1 MTLDEE
7 QANAIAKHLFEAIK
21 AEGDGEQFYLMV
33 AATTQDEQGR
43 QVFAQLADEE
53 RRHQRYLKAQ
63 YQALKETGQ
72 VDTTAKLGQQM
83 DLAGPSPIFSNAL
96 RARAKDAHLEMS
108 ALSIGIQQE
117 LGAVKFYQAA
127 AKEAADPSVKAFFEE
142 LAEWESGHYSALLRQ
157 QELLQGE
164 YWSAAGFSPF

>member
-1 MTLDEE
+1 MTLNAE
-7 QANAIAKHLFEAIK
+7 QASAIAKHLFEAIK
-21 AEGDGEQFYLMV
+21 AESNGEQFYLMV
-33 AATTQDEQGR
+33 AASTADEKGR
-43 QVFAQLADEE
+43 AVFTQLADEE
-53 RRHQRYLKAQ
+53 RRHQQYLKAQ

-72 VDTTAKLGQQM
+72 LDTSAKLGNRV
-83 DLAGPSPIFSNAL
+83 DLTGPSPIFSDAL
-96 RARAKDAHLEMS
+96 KARAKDAHLEMS

-127 AKEAADPSVKAFFEE
+127 AKAADEPAAKAFFEE

-157 QELLQGE
+157 QELLQGD